1 MNRARVFG
9 APADPDRL
17 HRLVIGNSTVVAAF
31 AVACFAVAWLVTGD
45 AAYLAHMIGPG
56 AAGTFFAIQLALGRP
71 NAFSA
76 MVVGAASVIGS
87 FAFAGRPDT
96 AVGSSIALVYI
107 GMVGS
112 AFVKKRVVPYIAG
125 GSIVLFA
132 TPFFWRHN
140 LGDADALT
148 TAIIMAASFSVGV
161 ATVSMVMKNAARSDD
176 RFRDLF
182 DSAPVGLI
190 EQDWTEALRLLDRRI
205 PQGAD
210 VRSVLQHAPDLVDEI
225 VSHVVSLR
233 ANRTAGAILGVESSR
248 LIGKVSNTR
257 LSPESRSGW
266 IDQIVALHSGST
278 SASFEISMNTFARKP
293 IVLEGEILVAEA
305 GRSVLI
311 AFKDVTEA
319 RLASKS
325 LEDLVKAKDQFIA
338 TISHEL
344 RTPLTAVL
352 GFTEELRSGRVHSE
366 SERAE
371 LLGLVANQSAEVA
384 HLVEDLLVGARADIG
399 TVTVQPEL
407 IDVAEAVKAVIGQVE
422 NPIDFEP
429 SEQSIEAVADP
440 LRVRQIL
447 RNLVSNSI
455 RYGGATRRV
464 VVEATSDAVVVE
476 VRDSGPALSPADRDR
491 VFQPYERAHERPGI
505 TAAMGLGLAVS
516 RQLARLMGGDL
527 AYAHDGEAVFRL
539 TLPARPSA
547 VNGATIQD
555 VELEP
560 HPQET
565 ARVA

>member
-1 MNRARVFG
+1 MMRARVFG

-17 HRLVIGNSTVVAAF
+17 HRLVIGNSTFVAAF
-31 AVACFAVAWLVTGD
+31 AVACFALAWLVTGD
-45 AAYLAHMIGPG
+45 SAYLAHMIGPG
-56 AAGTFFAIQLALGRP
+56 LAGTFFAIQLALGRP

-76 MVVGAASVIGS
+76 MVVGAASVIGA
-87 FAFAGRPDT
+87 FAYAGRPDT

-112 AFVKKRVVPYIAG
+112 AFVKQRVVHYIAG
-125 GSIVLFA
+125 GAVVLFA

-140 LGDADALT
+140 LGEANALT
-148 TAIIMAASFSVGV
+148 TAIIMAASFGVGV

-190 EQDWTEALRLLDRRI
+190 EQDWTEALDLLERRI
-205 PQGAD
+205 PEGAD
-210 VRSVLQHAPDLVDEI
+210 VRRHLEESPGLVDEV
-225 VSHVVSLR
+225 VSRVISLR
-233 ANRTAGAILGVESSR
+233 ANRAAGAILGVDSQR
-248 LIGKVSNTR
+248 LIGSVSNAR
-257 LSPESRSGW
+257 LSPESRTGW
-266 IDQIVALHSGST
+266 IEQIVALHAGST
-278 SASFEISMNTFARKP
+278 SATFEISMNSFAGKP

-319 RLASKS
+319 RQASKS
-325 LEDLVKAKDQFIA
+325 LEELVKSKDQFIA

-352 GFTEELRSGRVHSE
+352 GFTQELRSGRVHSDA
-366 SERAE
+366 ERSE
-371 LLGLVANQSAEVA
+371 LLDLVACQSAEVA
-384 HLVEDLLVGARADIG
+384 QLVEDLLVGARADIG
-399 TVTVQPEL
+399 TVTVRPEPL
-407 IDVAEAVKAVIGQVE
+407 DISHAVQQVIEQVDVSIG
-422 NPIDFEP
+422 FEP
-429 SEQSIEAVADP
+429 APQPIEAMADP

-455 RYGGATRRV
+455 RYGGDIRSV
-464 VVEATSDAVVVE
+464 VVEARPDTVVIE
-476 VRDSGPALSPADRDR
+476 VRDSGPPLSPTDEER

-505 TAAMGLGLAVS
+505 TASVGLGLAVS

-527 AYAHDGEAVFRL
+527 VYAHDGEAVFRL
-539 TLPARPSA
+539 TLPALTP
-547 VNGATIQD
+547 ATTLLTD
-555 VELEP
+555 LEP
-560 HPQET
+560 RPQEP

>member
-1 MNRARVFG
+1 MIRTRVFG

-17 HRLVIGNSTVVAAF
+17 HRLVIGNSTVVAVS
-31 AVACFAVAWLVTGD
+31 AVACFGVAWLVTGD
-45 AAYLAHMIGPG
+45 SAYLAHMIGP
-56 AAGTFFAIQLALGRP
+56 ATAGTFFAIQLALGRP

-76 MVVGAASVIGS
+76 MVVGAVSVIGA
-87 FAFAGRPDT
+87 FAYAGRPDT

-112 AFVKKRVVPYIAG
+112 AFVKRRVVPYIVG

-148 TAIIMAASFSVGV
+148 TAIIMAASFGVGV

-190 EQDWTEALRLLDRRI
+190 EQDWSDALRLLERRL
-205 PQGAD
+205 PPGVD
-210 VRSVLQHAPDLVDEI
+210 VRQMLVETPVLVDEV
-225 VSHVVSLR
+225 VSRVISLR
-233 ANRTAGAILGVESSR
+233 ANRTAGAIMGVDSSR
-248 LIGKVSNTR
+248 LIGTVSNAR

-266 IDQIVALHSGST
+266 IEQIVALHAGNT
-278 SASFEISMNTFARKP
+278 SARFEISMHTFARKP
-293 IVLEGEILVAEA
+293 IVLEGEILVSEA
-305 GRSVLI
+305 GRSVLL

-325 LEDLVKAKDQFIA
+325 LEELVRAKDRFIA

-352 GFTEELRSGRVHSE
+352 GFTEELRSGRVQSDA
-366 SERAE
+366 ERTE
-371 LLGLVANQSAEVA
+371 LLALVANQSAEVA

-399 TVTVQPEL
+399 TVTVQPEP
-407 IDVAEAVKAVIGQVE
+407 IDVAEVVHLVIGQVDI
-422 NPIDFEP
+422 PIGFEP
-429 SEQSIEAVADP
+429 PEPPISAHADP

-447 RNLVSNSI
+447 RNLMSNSI

-464 VVEATSDAVVVE
+464 VIDTLPGAVVIE
-476 VRDSGPALSPADRDR
+476 VRDSGPALSPADRAR

-505 TAAMGLGLAVS
+505 TASVGLGLAVS
-516 RQLARLMGGDL
+516 RQLAGLMDGDL
-527 AYAHDGEAVFRL
+527 VYAHDGEAVFRL
-539 TLPARPSA
+539 TIPAGPA
-547 VNGATIQD
+547 ATHLAAHPD
-555 VELEP
+555 VELES
-560 HPQET
+560 HPKEP